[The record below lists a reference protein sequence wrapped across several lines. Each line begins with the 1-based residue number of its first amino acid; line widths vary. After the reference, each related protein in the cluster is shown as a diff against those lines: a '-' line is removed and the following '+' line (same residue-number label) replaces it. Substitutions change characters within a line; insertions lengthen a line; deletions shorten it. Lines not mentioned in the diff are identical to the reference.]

1 MRTTVKTTDD
11 APTDLAQR
19 IEAADESLRISF
31 SGMPL
36 DEVVPEVRRSLDEL
50 DLDLSDETVRD
61 WAQHVS
67 DRADYV
73 LEIH

>member
-1 MRTTVKTTDD
+1 MKTTDD